1 MNALSDKFSHAT
13 VEDLMSREVVTI
25 EIASTMAEAAKI
37 LDENG
42 ISGAPVVDEVGHC
55 IGILS
60 SRDFVRLEKDR
71 ESICSVGEYETVHEM
86 VQDAH
91 TGAFQMVSHP
101 YGEVSGHM
109 QKAVQ
114 TVQPN
119 ASLRRAIEI
128 MTMEEVHRL
137 IVLDETDRPV
147 GVLSSSDV
155 LKAILEFADA
165 AGNENK

>member
-1 MNALSDKFSHAT
+1 MSALSDKFLQAK

-25 EIASTMAEAAKI
+25 DLASTMANAAKV
-37 LDENG
+37 LDEHG

-55 IGILS
+55 VGILS

-91 TGAFQMVSHP
+91 TGAYQMVAHP

-109 QKAVQ
+109 QSAVQ
-114 TVQPN
+114 TVKPTE
-119 ASLRRAIEI
+119 SLRHAIEI
-128 MTMEEVHRL
+128 LTAAEVHRL

-147 GVLSSSDV
+147 GVLSASDV
-155 LKAILEFADA
+155 LKSILQSAD
-165 AGNENK
+165 GNEGS